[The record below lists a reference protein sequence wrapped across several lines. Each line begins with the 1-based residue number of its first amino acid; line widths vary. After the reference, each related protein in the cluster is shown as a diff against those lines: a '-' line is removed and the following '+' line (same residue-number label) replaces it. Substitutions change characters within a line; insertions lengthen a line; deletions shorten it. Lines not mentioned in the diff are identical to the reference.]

1 MLYYK
6 FRNFGEFQELFGI
19 QHHASGEKSR
29 RNRILLSYIK
39 NRRLLHN
46 AVVPDD
52 YSLLHISDM
61 AELKKTMHHE
71 IRGSGHNDD
80 SLLYEIKIK
89 DDIYHSA
96 LYYTDANYGLCEDG
110 DFRSIR
116 YINAENGRVFKM
128 KIGKFFRK
136 IILETIFGQTLPEQV
151 LTYLCEEMTQDWQI
165 HTMGCLPQNKLFVN
179 KDFERIYDS
188 SVCVGDFHSCM
199 VNDGYH
205 TFYEDAVEAS
215 AAYLENEDGQIIARC
230 IIYNEVKDQNG
241 KIWRL
246 AERQYSKD
254 ENDVLKRALVDA
266 LIRKG
271 HIDGYKSVGAGCGD
285 SRAFVDNDGNSL
297 SSYEFSIK
305 CDLDYGDTLS
315 YQDSFKNY
323 SDYTRIATNFG
334 KGDIELDTPDGHI
347 ADEDEDDEEYDDYHD
362 YHCSE
367 VTLVYKNGHEYYC
380 DSNNLDDFV
389 YLDGKDEY
397 HHQDDVDRCEEC
409 EDDFLSGE
417 GYYSDITEEYYC
429 CSSCLEKAEK
439 SYKEDN
445 WTYSEYDDEYFEN
458 EDDVVEYQQWSS
470 VFSRYDKS
478 TITQETLDEKIEEG
492 EFYIFDGVAYDKI
505 NDDTHLPYGMRLMPV
520 TVGEAA

>member
-29 RNRILLSYIK
+29 KNRILLSYIK

-46 AVVPDD
+46 AVASDD

-71 IRGSGHNDD
+71 IRSSGHNDD

-96 LYYTDANYGLCEDG
+96 LYYTDANHGLCEDG

-136 IILETIFGQTLPEQV
+136 IILETAFGQTLPEQV

-188 SVCVGDFHSCM
+188 RVCVGDFHSCM
-199 VNDGYH
+199 VDKEYH
-205 TFYEDAVEAS
+205 SFYEDAVNAS
-215 AAYLENEDGQIIARC
+215 AAYLENEDGKIIARC

-254 ENDVLKRALVDA
+254 ENDILKRALVDA
-266 LIRKG
+266 LIRGG

-285 SRAFVDNDGNSL
+285 SRAFVDIEGNSL
-297 SSYEFSIK
+297 NSCEFSIK
-305 CDLDYGDTLS
+305 CDLDYEDTLS

-323 SDYTRIATNFG
+323 DDYTRIATNFE
-334 KGDIELDTPDGHI
+334 KGNIQLDTTEGEI
-347 ADEDEDDEEYDDYHD
+347 EDEEDEEYDDYHD
-362 YHCSE
+362 YHCRE
-367 VTLVYKNGHEYYC
+367 TTLVYRHGQEYYC
-380 DSNNLDDFV
+380 DRDNLDDFI
-389 YLDGKDEY
+389 YLEDKDEY
-397 HHQDDVDRCEEC
+397 HHEDDVERCDVC
-409 EDDFLSGE
+409 DGNFLSEDGLFSE
-417 GYYSDITEEYYC
+417 MTEEYYC
-429 CSSCLEKAEK
+429 CSSCLEKAEQ
-439 SYKEDN
+439 SYKEEN
-445 WTYSEYDDEYFEN
+445 WNYAEYDEEYFEDN
-458 EDDVVEYQQWSS
+458 DDVVEYLRWSHHS
-470 VFSRYDKS
+470 HRYDKS
-478 TITQETLDEKIEEG
+478 TISQETLDEKIEEG
-492 EFYIFDGVAYDKI
+492 EFYIFDGVAYDEI

-520 TVGEAA
+520 TVEEAA